1 MAGDTWMTERAKEE
15 LKSLE
20 ARHPSRFDYLKL
32 ELQSLISDYD
42 LNPSFP
48 NLISSSSSSSAR
60 TQVSSN
66 RKRRGGDLCDEDL
79 GFGLEKK
86 KKKMKWSPEDR
97 AEVAIERAK
106 ACLRRLQLVK
116 ESFLP

>member
-1 MAGDTWMTERAKEE
+1 M
-15 LKSLE
+15 
-20 ARHPSRFDYLKL
+20 
-32 ELQSLISDYD
+32 
-42 LNPSFP
+42 
-48 NLISSSSSSSAR
+48 
-60 TQVSSN
+60 SSN

-79 GFGLEKK
+79 GSGLEK

-116 ESFLP
+116 ESFLQ

>member
-1 MAGDTWMTERAKEE
+1 MSADSWMTERAKEE

-48 NLISSSSSSSAR
+48 DLISSSSPG

-66 RKRRGGDLCDEDL
+66 RKRRRGDLCDEDL

-86 KKKMKWSPEDR
+86 KMKWLPEDR

-116 ESFLP
+116 ESFLQ

>member
-1 MAGDTWMTERAKEE
+1 MSADSWMTERAKEE

-48 NLISSSSSSSAR
+48 DSSPG

-79 GFGLEKK
+79 GFRLEKK
-86 KKKMKWSPEDR
+86 KMMKWSPEDR

-116 ESFLP
+116 ESFLQ

>member
-1 MAGDTWMTERAKEE
+1 MSADSWMTERAKEE

-48 NLISSSSSSSAR
+48 DLISSSSPGTQGPFSLPLSA
-60 TQVSSN
+60 
-66 RKRRGGDLCDEDL
+66 
-79 GFGLEKK
+79 
-86 KKKMKWSPEDR
+86 P
-97 AEVAIERAK
+97 IEAVFI
-106 ACLRRLQLVK
+106 L
-116 ESFLP
+116 F